1 MSTETTRRYREAG
14 EKHDLDL
21 LLSTLAPDAVLH
33 SPLSARTTFRGVEQL
48 RELFSAV
55 LPLLSDIRY
64 HTDVGDD
71 RTRMLAA
78 TARLGR
84 RELEESVLVR
94 LDDEGLIAELTLW
107 VRPLPALTAFMAAIG
122 PALAREKGRPAL
134 GRLVGLSAAPLV
146 MFTEMGDKRIV
157 PLVTGT

>member
-1 MSTETTRRYREAG
+1 MSAETTRRYREAG

-21 LLSTLAPDAVLH
+21 LMSTLAPDAVLH
-33 SPLSARTTFRGVEQL
+33 SPLSARVDFRGTDRL

-64 HTDVGDD
+64 HTDVGDEH
-71 RTRMLAA
+71 TRMLAA
-78 TARLGR
+78 TARLGA

-94 LDDEGLIAELTLW
+94 LDDQARIAELTLW
-107 VRPLPALTAFMAAIG
+107 VRPLPALTALMAAIA
-122 PALAREKGRPAL
+122 PALAREKGRPAI

-146 MFTEMGDKRIV
+146 WFTEVGDRRMV